1 MLVVKTHRCDSREL
15 PDDIQEGTEVKMFD
29 RAVVLVRNPFDA
41 LVSEAN
47 RRWNSRKNVDSHVGL
62 ANEKTFIG
70 NRMKCTILLLYI
82 DAQQFSS

>member
-1 MLVVKTHRCDSREL
+1 MLVVKTHRCDSTEL
-15 PDDIQEGTEVKMFD
+15 PDDVGQEAGLRVYD

-47 RRWNSRKNVDSHVGL
+47 RRWNSRSNIDSHVGL

-70 NRMKCTILLLYI
+70 ETE
-82 DAQQFSS
+82 

>member
-1 MLVVKTHRCDSREL
+1 MSGNVLVVKTHRCDTREL
-15 PDDIQEGTEVKMFD
+15 PEDIQEGTGVKMFD

-70 NRMKCTILLLYI
+70 NRMKLHH
-82 DAQQFSS
+82 